1 MTWAGIVSFAGVAAA
16 EVALLLQSGG
26 AGVPS
31 LRPYVHV
38 FLAYGLAWVI
48 ILFWV
53 WRIWRGLQR
62 LGSSD

>member
-1 MTWAGIVSFAGVAAA
+1 MTWASIASLAGALAA
-16 EVALLLQSGG
+16 EFAALTQSGG

-62 LGSSD
+62 LGGSD

>member
-1 MTWAGIVSFAGVAAA
+1 MTWAAIMSFAGVTAA
-16 EVALLLQSGG
+16 EFALLLQSGG
-26 AGVPS
+26 AAVPS

>member
-1 MTWAGIVSFAGVAAA
+1 MTWASILSFLAATAA
-16 EVALLLQSGG
+16 EAASAAQSGQAGG
-26 AGVPS
+26 AS

-48 ILFWV
+48 ILLWV

-62 LGSSD
+62 LGGSD

>member
-1 MTWAGIVSFAGVAAA
+1 MTWSILSAVGIFAA
-16 EVALLLQSGG
+16 EFTTVAQSGE

-38 FLAYGLAWVI
+38 FIAYGLAWVI

-53 WRIWRGLQR
+53 WRIWRGLKE
-62 LGSSD
+62 LGGSD

>member
-1 MTWAGIVSFAGVAAA
+1 MTWASTLSIVGVLAA
-16 EVALLLQSGG
+16 EFALFAQSGAGG
-26 AGVPS
+26 APS
-31 LRPYVHV
+31 LRPFVHV

-53 WRIWRGLQR
+53 WRIWRGLKK

>member
-1 MTWAGIVSFAGVAAA
+1 MTWAAIVSFAGVTAA
-16 EVALLLQSGG
+16 EFALLLQSGG

>member
-1 MTWAGIVSFAGVAAA
+1 MTWASILSVVGVLAA
-16 EVALLLQSGG
+16 EFALFTQSGG

-53 WRIWRGLQR
+53 WRIWRGLNR
-62 LGSSD
+62 LGGSD

>member
-1 MTWAGIVSFAGVAAA
+1 MTWASIASSAGVAAA
-16 EVALLLQSGG
+16 EFALLLQSDG